1 MEPPRQKWIARALL
15 ATGVI
20 LGLAWLAQL
29 DFAQKISTN
38 VLDLIPGKERS
49 PELAL
54 VRSFASEQHARV
66 ALFALADADP
76 ARRAAASQAFLAA
89 LRQSPAFTEAVAM
102 DDPTARNAL
111 GRHLFAQRFDLLL
124 PGWLAARRAEYAASD
139 RSRPWPEWLAEHTAA
154 KLEAFLS
161 QPEAL
166 AFQDLLPADPLL
178 LLPGLVDQVRG
189 IADPTAAQAGTTLI
203 WARTRAA
210 PLNPEGQAPVF
221 AAVAAA
227 LAAARQSAPAVTLR
241 WTAISRFAA
250 ENRTRIEG
258 EMSSLNVIS
267 LLAVLGVAA
276 LCLRQMR
283 QALHLA
289 PVLLGALLGA
299 WVATTLCFE
308 RVHVLVFVVGSLL
321 GGVAI
326 DYGFYLYLQP
336 PRWPGEP
343 YRKKAGRLLKP
354 LLASALTT
362 VLGFSLLWFSELP
375 LIRQLGVFVSAGL
388 ICALATALLWFAQLE
403 VSFMETRAFVRR
415 RVAPAQQL
423 RWRWPARALLLG
435 AGAVALAGPWFLH
448 WRDNIHD
455 LEIPAP
461 ALHAEARE
469 LRALFG
475 DTGRRTLYLTR
486 GETPAEA
493 RTALTRFLDWHGR
506 AFPGRAAASLGAA
519 WPTPADRTALA
530 EEAGGLAAFPALLH
544 AALARHGFEAE
555 AFARFD
561 ADWQAWRQGPPPDYD
576 ALARAF
582 SGALRGPAALLLS
595 TQPGACWFAT
605 VAEHPPGTEPPA
617 ELATVSLD
625 QLESLNR
632 LFSRYRL
639 SALQLSAI
647 GLGLVGLSV
656 FVLYGLRRGIRIF
669 AIPAGSCLFAFGL
682 LGLTGQT
689 LNLFHLLGA
698 FLGVCL
704 SHNYAIFSAE
714 NAARGDEPPPSIRL
728 SALTTAVSF
737 GVLALSQIPVVAAL
751 GTIVGLIVLTALLLV
766 ELEPLACA
774 PPSGLCPP
782 GDSTHGERFP

>member
-20 LGLAWLAQL
+20 LGLAWLARL

-76 ARRAAASQAFLAA
+76 ARRAAASQAFLAV
-89 LRQSPAFTEAVAM
+89 LRQSPAFAEAVAM
-102 DDPTARNAL
+102 DDPTARNEL
-111 GRHLFAQRFDLLL
+111 GRHLFAQRFELLL

-139 RSRPWPEWLAEHTAA
+139 RSRPWPEWLAENTAA
-154 KLEAFLS
+154 RLEAFLS

-210 PLNPEGQAPVF
+210 PLSPEGQAPVF
-221 AAVAAA
+221 SAVAAA
-227 LAAARQSAPAVTLR
+227 LASARQSAPAATLR

-336 PRWPGEP
+336 PRGPGEP

-435 AGAVALAGPWFLH
+435 AAAVALAGPWFLH

-493 RTALTRFLDWHGR
+493 RAALTRFLDWHGR
-506 AFPGRAAASLGAA
+506 TFPGRAAASLGAA

-782 GDSTHGERFP
+782 GESTHGERFP